1 MTGDDSRPLTV
12 HLDLRDTT
20 TRYALSFAVEQAGW
34 SRTSDPGAATAR
46 VADHL
51 VERAD
56 APALDVLVL
65 APTPAASRR
74 GVDAFT
80 RGAARAVVSAEEPR
94 ALPDALD
101 AGRRGLAVVSRTV
114 LAAASAYP
122 SLTPRLERT
131 LLLVVR
137 GRTNREISRELGQS
151 DATSKRDIAEL
162 LHRFDAPNRV
172 ALAAT
177 AWRLGLP
184 GEGRSPDM
192 LQG

>member
-1 MTGDDSRPLTV
+1 MTDRDPAAPTV

-34 SRTSDPGAATAR
+34 TRTTDAEGATAR

-51 VERAD
+51 VERPD

-65 APTPAASRR
+65 APTPVASRR

-80 RGAARAVVSAEEPR
+80 RGAVRAVVSAIDPC
-94 ALPDALD
+94 ALPEALD
-101 AGRRGLAVVSRTV
+101 ASRRGLGVVSHSV
-114 LAAASAYP
+114 LIAASAYP

-137 GRTNREISRELGQS
+137 GRTNREISREIGQS

-162 LHRFDAPNRV
+162 LRRFDAPNRV

-184 GEGRSPDM
+184 GDGRP
-192 LQG
+192 

>member
-1 MTGDDSRPLTV
+1 MTDREPQRLV

-34 SRTSDPGAATAR
+34 SRTSEPRGAAAR

-51 VERAD
+51 IDRPDV
-56 APALDVLVL
+56 PALDVLVL
-65 APTPAASRR
+65 PLTPVACRR

-80 RGAARAVVSAEEPR
+80 CGLTRSVVSATEPA
-94 ALPDALD
+94 ALPEALE
-101 AGRRGLAVVSRTV
+101 AGRRGLNVVSRSV
-114 LAAASAYP
+114 VQAAHGYP
-122 SLTPRLERT
+122 VLTPRLERT

-137 GRTNREISRELGQS
+137 GRANREISRELGQS
-151 DATSKRDIAEL
+151 EATTKRDIAEL
-162 LHRFDAPNRV
+162 LVRFDAPNRV

-184 GEGRSPDM
+184 TDGWS
-192 LQG
+192 